1 MGHKLLLLTKA
12 NEQYRQLIEK
22 QHLPDLELLDDNPVN
37 ISQAD
42 IWLAEPKLAA
52 PLLPHAKQLKW
63 LQSSF
68 AGIDALMG
76 PRARKDYQ
84 LTNIRGIFGPLM
96 SEYLFGYLLAQ
107 VREHSF
113 YHQQQRHKVWKASG
127 TIRHTSLQGMQLL
140 LLGTGSIAQHVA
152 KTAKHF
158 GMHVTGVNR
167 SGREVEGFD
176 VILPLSQ
183 LAQALS
189 QSDVVT
195 NLLPSTPE
203 TCQLLN
209 ESMLAKL
216 KADAI
221 LINVGRG
228 DVLDLDALNTQLI
241 ARPEQQAILDVF
253 MQEPLHT
260 SHPIWER
267 PNVIITP
274 HISAPSN
281 PEQIVRIFSDN
292 YRRYIAAQPLQN
304 QVDFTQ
310 GY

>member
-12 NEQYRQLIEK
+12 NEQYRQLIEA
-22 QHLPDLELLDDNPVN
+22 QQLPDLELLDDNPTN
-37 ISQAD
+37 ITEAD

-52 PLLPHAKQLKW
+52 PLVPHAKELKW

-84 LTNIRGIFGPLM
+84 LTNIKGIFGPLM
-96 SEYLFGYLLAQ
+96 SEYLFGYLLAHVRGHHFYQ
-107 VREHSF
+107 V
-113 YHQQQRHKVWKASG
+113 QQRQKIWQVQSA
-127 TIRHTSLQGMQLL
+127 TRTSLQGMRLL

-158 GMHVTGVNR
+158 GMHVTGINR
-167 SGREVEGFD
+167 SGHEVEGFD
-176 VILPLSQ
+176 AIQPLSQ
-183 LAQALS
+183 LGQCLN

-203 TCQLLN
+203 TRLLLN
-209 ESMLAKL
+209 ADMLVTL

-221 LINVGRG
+221 LVNVGRG
-228 DVLDLDALNTQLI
+228 DVLDLDALNAQLI
-241 ARPEQQAILDVF
+241 AQPAQQAILDVF
-253 MQEPLHT
+253 MQEPLT
-260 SHPIWER
+260 ATHPIWER

-274 HISAPSN
+274 HISAPSQ

-292 YRRYIAAQPLQN
+292 YRRYIAAEPLQN

>member
-1 MGHKLLLLTKA
+1 MGHKLLLLTKV
-12 NEQYRQLIEK
+12 NEQYRQLIEA
-22 QHLPDLELLDDNPVN
+22 QQLPGLELLDDNPAN

-52 PLLPHAKQLKW
+52 PLLPHAKQLQW

-84 LTNIRGIFGPLM
+84 LTNIKGIFGPLM
-96 SEYLFGYLLAQ
+96 SEYLFGYLLAH
-107 VREHSF
+107 VRGHHF
-113 YHQQQRHKVWKASG
+113 YQQQQQQKSWQVQGAMRHS
-127 TIRHTSLQGMQLL
+127 SLQGMQLL

-167 SGREVEGFD
+167 SAREVEGFD

-183 LAQALS
+183 LAQTLS

-203 TCQLLN
+203 TRQLLN

-221 LINVGRG
+221 LVNVGRG
-228 DVLDLDALNTQLI
+228 DVLDLDALNAQLI
-241 ARPEQQAILDVF
+241 AHPAQQAILDVF
-253 MQEPLHT
+253 MQEPLPAT
-260 SHPIWER
+260 HPIWER
-267 PNVIITP
+267 PNAIITP
-274 HISAPSN
+274 HISAPSH
-281 PEQIVRIFSDN
+281 PEQIVSIFCDN

>member
-12 NEQYRQLIEK
+12 NEQYRQLIEA
-22 QHLPDLELLDDNPVN
+22 QQLPDLELLDDNPAN
-37 ISQAD
+37 IAQAD

-52 PLLPHAKQLKW
+52 PLVPHAKELKW

-84 LTNIRGIFGPLM
+84 LTNIKGIFGPLM
-96 SEYLFGYLLAQ
+96 SEYLFGYLLAH
-107 VREHSF
+107 VRGHHF
-113 YHQQQRHKVWKASG
+113 YQAQQQQKSWQVQSATR
-127 TIRHTSLQGMQLL
+127 TSLQGMRLL

-152 KTAKHF
+152 KTAKQF
-158 GMHVTGVNR
+158 GMHVTGINH

-183 LAQALS
+183 LTQCLS
-189 QSDVVT
+189 HSDVVT

-203 TCQLLN
+203 TRQLLN
-209 ESMLAKL
+209 QSMIAKL

-221 LINVGRG
+221 LVNVGRG
-228 DVLDLDALNTQLI
+228 DVLDLDALNAQLI
-241 ARPEQQAILDVF
+241 AQPAQQAILDVF
-253 MQEPLHT
+253 MQEPLPAT
-260 SHPIWER
+260 HPIWER

-274 HISAPSN
+274 HISAPSQ

-292 YRRYIAAQPLQN
+292 YRRYIAAEPLQN

>member
-12 NEQYRQLIEK
+12 NEQYRQLIEA
-22 QHLPDLELLDDNPVN
+22 QQLPDLELLDDNPAN
-37 ISQAD
+37 IAQAD

-52 PLLPHAKQLKW
+52 PLVPHAKELKW

-84 LTNIRGIFGPLM
+84 LTNIKGIFGPLM
-96 SEYLFGYLLAQ
+96 SEYLFGYLLAH
-107 VREHSF
+107 VRGHHF
-113 YHQQQRHKVWKASG
+113 YQAQQRQKIWQVQSA
-127 TIRHTSLQGMQLL
+127 TRTSLQGMRLL

-152 KTAKHF
+152 KTAKQF
-158 GMHVTGVNR
+158 GMHVTGINR

-183 LAQALS
+183 LAQCLS
-189 QSDVVT
+189 HSDVVT

-203 TCQLLN
+203 TRQLLN
-209 ESMLAKL
+209 ESMIAKL

-221 LINVGRG
+221 LVNVGRG
-228 DVLDLDALNTQLI
+228 DVLDLDALNAQLI
-241 ARPEQQAILDVF
+241 AQPAQQAILDVF
-253 MQEPLHT
+253 MQEPLPAT
-260 SHPIWER
+260 HPIWER

-274 HISAPSN
+274 HISAPSQ
-281 PEQIVRIFSDN
+281 PEQIVGIFSDN
-292 YRRYIAAQPLQN
+292 YRRYIAAEPLQN
-304 QVDFTQ
+304 QVDFIQ

>member
-12 NEQYRQLIEK
+12 NEQYRQLIEA
-22 QHLPDLELLDDNPVN
+22 QQLPDLELLDDNPTN
-37 ISQAD
+37 ITEAD

-52 PLLPHAKQLKW
+52 PLVPHAKELKW

-76 PRARKDYQ
+76 PRARKNYQ
-84 LTNIRGIFGPLM
+84 LTNIKGIFGPLM
-96 SEYLFGYLLAQ
+96 SEYLFGYLLAH
-107 VREHSF
+107 VRGHHF
-113 YHQQQRHKVWKASG
+113 YQAQQRQKSWQVQNATRS
-127 TIRHTSLQGMQLL
+127 SLQGMRLL

-152 KTAKHF
+152 KTAKQF
-158 GMHVTGVNR
+158 GMHVTGINR

-183 LAQALS
+183 LTQCLS
-189 QSDVVT
+189 HSDVVT

-203 TCQLLN
+203 TRQLLN

-221 LINVGRG
+221 LVNVGRG
-228 DVLDLDALNTQLI
+228 DVLDLDALNAQLI
-241 ARPEQQAILDVF
+241 AQPAQQAILDVF
-253 MQEPLHT
+253 MQEPLPAT
-260 SHPIWER
+260 HPIWER

-274 HISAPSN
+274 HISAPSQ

-292 YRRYIAAQPLQN
+292 YRRYIAAEPLQN
-304 QVDFTQ
+304 LVDFTQ

>member
-12 NEQYRQLIEK
+12 NEQYRQFIEA
-22 QHLPDLELLDDNPVN
+22 QQLPGLELLDDNPAN
-37 ISQAD
+37 IAEAN

-52 PLLPHAKQLKW
+52 PLVLHAKQLKW

-84 LTNIRGIFGPLM
+84 LTNIKGIFGPLM
-96 SEYLFGYLLAQ
+96 SEYLFGYLLAH
-107 VREHSF
+107 VRGHQF
-113 YHQQQRHKVWKASG
+113 YQAQQRQKNWQVQAAK
-127 TIRHTSLQGMQLL
+127 RHSSLQGMQLL
-140 LLGTGSIAQHVA
+140 ILGTGSIAQHVA

-158 GMHVTGVNR
+158 GMHVTGINR

-176 VILPLSQ
+176 AIQPLSQ
-183 LAQALS
+183 LAQCLR

-203 TCQLLN
+203 TRLQLNANL
-209 ESMLAKL
+209 LATL
-216 KADAI
+216 KTDAI
-221 LINVGRG
+221 LVNVGRG

-241 ARPEQQAILDVF
+241 AYPKQQAILDVF
-253 MQEPLHT
+253 TQEPLPA

-267 PNVIITP
+267 PNAIITP
-274 HISAPSN
+274 HISAPSH
-281 PEQIVRIFSDN
+281 PEQIVSIFSDN
-292 YRRYIAAQPLQN
+292 YRRYIAAEPLQN
-304 QVDFTQ
+304 QIDFTK